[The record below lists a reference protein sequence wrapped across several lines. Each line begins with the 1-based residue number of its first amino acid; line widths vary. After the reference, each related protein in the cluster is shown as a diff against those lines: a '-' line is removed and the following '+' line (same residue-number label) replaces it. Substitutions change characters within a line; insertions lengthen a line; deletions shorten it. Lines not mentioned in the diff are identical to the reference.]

1 MIVMRVVR
9 GVGAAALLVVAAGC
23 EDLAVENPNA
33 PDNRR
38 ILSDPSAVEAVAAGS
53 LRTWFNTWEGLRGM
67 GPLTTQARTYS
78 SSWNNAHMN
87 FYSSVD
93 NPGNPAAEGYNPTA
107 TWNRNTRSWQN
118 DPARDER
125 VEIEWFWSGGNNEW
139 IGDVWPGF
147 FAGLSSA
154 SDALRAIRIDKLT
167 IGNVANTKRAETVAM
182 LGRGLAV
189 MAIALNYD
197 KGYVL
202 DENTDLTTAAA
213 VAALQYSNRKEMR
226 DAAVAA
232 FQAVIDTAT
241 KYSFTTD
248 ASWMNGRTY
257 TSDQIK
263 RFASTMAALTLAYYP
278 RDAAENAQVAWTQV
292 ASYASGGMSTGT
304 PFDLV
309 AVGDGCIAWCPE
321 VLGWFDDLA
330 GGRVST
336 RVAYLMDPATQA
348 DPWPLSGNPR
358 PNSPDKRLGD
368 GSFGT
373 GTLTGGRATPPKTSA
388 AGTDFAWSPVV
399 IMRPD
404 RGQYHQSNIGQ
415 IRYDES
421 GNQDGD
427 GIIGAFGPAPAI
439 SAIQNDLTWAE
450 ALLRQSTPNAGLAA
464 TLIDRTRVTRG
475 GLPSAATAVGVGTDA
490 DGPCTS
496 TGVKA
501 KDGLPCSLWS
511 MLLYEKEVELLGLGP
526 SPFYEQRRL
535 PFIATCGNTAPCNG
549 RHVAGLLPGTP
560 REMPVPAKELEVKGE
575 PLYTYGGTNA
585 SKSTPP

>member
-1 MIVMRVVR
+1 MTVTRVVR
-9 GVGAAALLVVAAGC
+9 GVGAGALLLVVGC

-38 ILSDPSAVEAVAAGS
+38 ILSDPSAVEAVAAGA
-53 LRTWFNTWEGLRGM
+53 LRSWFNAWEGLRGT
-67 GPLTTQARTYS
+67 GPLSAQARTYT

-107 TWNRNTRSWQN
+107 MWNRNTRSWQN

-139 IGDVWPGF
+139 LGDVWPGF
-147 FAGLSSA
+147 YAGLSSA
-154 SDALRAIRIDKLT
+154 ADALRAIRNDKLV
-167 IGNVANTKRAETVAM
+167 IRNAADTKRAETVAA
-182 LGRGLAV
+182 LGRGLAL

-197 KGYVL
+197 KGYNI
-202 DENTDLTTAAA
+202 DENTDL
-213 VAALQYSNRKEMR
+213 AALQYSNRKEMR

-232 FQAVIDTAT
+232 FQTVIDNAKTNT
-241 KYSFTTD
+241 FTTD
-248 ASWMNGRTY
+248 ASWTNGRSY
-257 TSDQIK
+257 SNDQIA
-263 RFASTMAALTLAYYP
+263 RFASTLAALTLAYYP
-278 RDAAENAQVAWTQV
+278 RDAAENAQVNWAQV
-292 ASYASGGMSTGT
+292 ATYASGGMSTGAA
-304 PFDLV
+304 FDFV

-321 VLGWFDDLA
+321 ILGWHNDL
-330 GGRVST
+330 GSGRVST
-336 RVAYLMDPATQA
+336 RVAHLMDPATQR

-358 PNSPDKRLGD
+358 PNSADKRLGD

-373 GTLTGGRATPPKTSA
+373 GSLTGSRATPPKTTA
-388 AGTDFAWSPVV
+388 AGTDFAWSPSAPF
-399 IMRPD
+399 RPD
-404 RGQYHQSNIGQ
+404 RGQYHQSNIGH

-421 GNQDGD
+421 GNHDGNA
-427 GIIGAFGPAPAI
+427 IIGAYGPSPAI
-439 SAIQNDLTWAE
+439 SATQSDLIWAE

-464 TLIDRTRVTRG
+464 TLIDKTRVGRG
-475 GLPSAATAVGVGTDA
+475 GLPSSAVAVGIGSDA
-490 DGPCTS
+490 DGPCMS

-501 KDGLPCSLWS
+501 TDGTPCSLWS
-511 MLLYEKEVELLGLGP
+511 MLLYEKEVELLGLGA

-575 PLYTYGGTNA
+575 ALYTFGGSNPL
-585 SKSTPP
+585 KSTPP